1 MIYVLLTRR
10 HRYTVDALVEAHGG
24 RLPFAIAAV
33 PYEEA
38 AQTRFV
44 EPATLVFADLE
55 RLTTAELES
64 AAGLWNTLRGR
75 GGLRLLNHPTRVMRR
90 YELLRTLFELGV
102 NDFDVYRLSE
112 ARRPRR
118 YPVFIRGEYDHRG
131 SRTVLL
137 RAPAELEAAIRALDE
152 AGRCRE
158 ERLVVEFRETA
169 DARGHYRKYAA
180 FVIGGTVIPDHL
192 MIRREWC
199 VKTADPDLLDAALLA
214 EECAYVRANPHA
226 ELVRR
231 VFAIGRADY
240 GRLDYAFVDGRMVVF
255 ELNTNPWTHHPD
267 RSARQRDFP
276 GPSFDERLIAAL
288 AALDAAAEGAGRQPG
303 GSLAADRGSPGRPQV
318 I

>member
-10 HRYTVDALVEAHGG
+10 HRYTVDALVEAHGA

-33 PYEEA
+33 AYEDA
-38 AQTRFV
+38 DPTRFV
-44 EPATLVFADLE
+44 APATVVFADLE
-55 RLTTAELES
+55 RLTAAELES
-64 AAGLWNTLRGR
+64 AAALWRALHDR
-75 GGLRLLNHPTRVMRR
+75 GLRLLNHPTRVMRR
-90 YELLRTLFELGV
+90 YELLRTLFELRI

-131 SRTVLL
+131 SRSLLL
-137 RAPAELEAAIRALDE
+137 RGPSELEAAIRALDD

-169 DARGHYRKYAA
+169 DARGYYRKYAA
-180 FVIGGTVIPDHL
+180 FVIDRTVIADHL

-199 VKTADPDLLDAALLA
+199 VKTADPELLDAALLD

-226 ELVRR
+226 EPVRR
-231 VFAIGRADY
+231 VFAIARADY

-267 RSARQRDFP
+267 RAARQRSFP
-276 GPSFDERLIAAL
+276 GPTFDERLIAAL
-288 AALDAAAEGAGRQPG
+288 AGLDAEG
-303 GSLAADRGSPGRPQV
+303 
-318 I
+318 